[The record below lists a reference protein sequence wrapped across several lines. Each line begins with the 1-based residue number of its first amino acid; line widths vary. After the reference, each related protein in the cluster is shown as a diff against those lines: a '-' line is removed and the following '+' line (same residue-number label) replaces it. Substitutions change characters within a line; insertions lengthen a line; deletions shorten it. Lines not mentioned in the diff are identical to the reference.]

1 MLIKLDSS
9 NEIIFSQELN
19 SSFKDILIESVLK
32 KSKKSDILKNIDK
45 CSSYESGFILPLTD
59 TMKTSVIIENK
70 EYSYLLSYH
79 HNRSFRFIYN
89 GKNITGLRCKDNLR
103 YWTSIEKNLLKFYID
118 SCIQE
123 FIFIKMSDT

>member
-1 MLIKLDSS
+1 MQLDSS
-9 NEIIFSQELN
+9 NKIKFSQELN
-19 SSFKDILIESVLK
+19 SRFKDILIESVLK
-32 KSKKSDILKNIDK
+32 KVRKSDILKNIDK

-103 YWTSIEKNLLKFYID
+103 YWTSIEKIFLKSYIER
-118 SCIQE
+118 SI
-123 FIFIKMSDT
+123 SDIS